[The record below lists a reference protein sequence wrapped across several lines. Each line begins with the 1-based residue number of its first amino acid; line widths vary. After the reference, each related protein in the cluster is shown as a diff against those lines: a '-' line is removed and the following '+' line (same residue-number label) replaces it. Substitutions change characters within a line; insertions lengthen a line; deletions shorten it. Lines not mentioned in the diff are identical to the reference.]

1 MRHRLSDIIV
11 NGIDRLAERASQVAA
26 CALLGLTLLIF
37 ASVLMRYIMHNP
49 ILSADDIASY
59 LQGFIV
65 CMGLA
70 YALKSGTHVCTT
82 VLVQHLSEN
91 IKQKLE
97 LPIYCIGALF
107 TLVWT
112 ISMWRLAVVDY
123 VRGVKA
129 FSTSL
134 ELPLWI
140 PESIVAIG
148 FTIFLL
154 LMISYLRRSIER

>member
-1 MRHRLSDIIV
+1 MTHRLSDIV
-11 NGIDRLAERASQVAA
+11 GNSIDRLTERASQVAA

-37 ASVLMRYIMHNP
+37 VSVLMRYIMHNP
-49 ILSADDIASY
+49 ILYADDIASY

-70 YALKSGTHVCTT
+70 YALKSGAHVCTT
-82 VLVQHLSEN
+82 VLVQHLSDS
-91 IKQKLE
+91 IRQKLE
-97 LPIYCIGALF
+97 LPNYCIGVLF

-112 ISMWRLAVVDY
+112 ISMWRLAIIDY
-123 VRGVKA
+123 LRGVLA

-134 ELPLWI
+134 ELPIWI
-140 PESIVAIG
+140 PESIVALG

-154 LMISYLRRSIER
+154 LMVSCLRRSIGR